1 MLFTEPAFIRS
12 AATFSVQQEMQE
24 VGRKTLAVKV
34 KKMEEMAQ
42 KKNEE
47 LQKKA
52 EEQKR

>member
-1 MLFTEPAFIRS
+1 LCWS
-12 AATFSVQQEMQE
+12 AVAICFQQEMQE

-34 KKMEEMAQ
+34 KKMEEINQ
-42 KKNEE
+42 KKIEE

>member
-1 MLFTEPAFIRS
+1 M
-12 AATFSVQQEMQE
+12 
-24 VGRKTLAVKV
+24 GRKTLATKV

-47 LQKKA
+47 LQKKV